1 MSPPPLSLFPFQRW
15 RERVGAAG
23 AEDELRALPQFRKRM
38 SGRRV
43 RARMPKNTLSTIL
56 RIGHP
61 QWYTYVVQ

>member
-1 MSPPPLSLFPFQRW
+1 MSPPLSPSSPFSAG
-15 RERVGAAG
+15 ERVGAAG